1 MAFSYVTYKNFAPI
15 NQIDSNLTN
24 SEGCGLTL
32 TAAGTVGVATATT
45 DIPYGFVMVGCDS
58 ITPGTYPS
66 APVAGSLEVVDQ
78 LGVAV
83 QALAS
88 DTGPIIA
95 GAYVVIDPAATVPGS
110 FTDSAI
116 AGSGDYIW
124 GLALTSCQADEQFI
138 LRFNPTLIP

>member
-15 NQIDSNLTN
+15 NQIGSNLTN

-32 TAAGTVGVATATT
+32 IGQGAVDVATAAT

-58 ITPGTYPS
+58 ITPGTYLS

-88 DTGPIIA
+88 DAGPITA
-95 GAYVVIDPAATVPGS
+95 GSYVYIDSAATVPGS
-110 FTDSAI
+110 FKDASA
-116 AGSGDYIW
+116 AVSGDYLW
-124 GLALTSCQADEQFI
+124 GVALTDCQADEQFI
-138 LRFNPTLIP
+138 LRFNPTQVP